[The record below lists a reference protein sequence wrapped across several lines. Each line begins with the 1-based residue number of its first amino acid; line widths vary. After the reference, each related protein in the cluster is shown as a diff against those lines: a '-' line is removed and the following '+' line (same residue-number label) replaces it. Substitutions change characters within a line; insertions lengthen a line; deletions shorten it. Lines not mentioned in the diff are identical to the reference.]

1 MKRIILIFMILLCF
15 LLFSCGAT
23 DVMEQSDLN
32 GDKSNFSMFIKVETT
47 DHWVVV
53 YHKDTKVMYV
63 VSNDAY
69 IQGIFTML
77 VNADGT
83 PMIYGGY

>member
-1 MKRIILIFMILLCF
+1 MKRIILICTLVLCLLLC
-15 LLFSCGAT
+15 SCGAT
-23 DVMEQSDLN
+23 TVLDEKDI
-32 GDKSNFSMFIKVETT
+32 KAESNLSMFIKVETT
-47 DHWVVV
+47 EHWIVV

-83 PMIYGGY
+83 PMVYGG

>member
-1 MKRIILIFMILLCF
+1 MKKIVLICTLALCLLLC
-15 LLFSCGAT
+15 SCEKTTVLAEK
-23 DVMEQSDLN
+23 DIKAE
-32 GDKSNFSMFIKVETT
+32 SNFSMFIKVETAA
-47 DHWVVV
+47 DWIVV

-63 VSNDAY
+63 VSNDDY

-83 PMIYGGY
+83 PLVYGG

>member
-1 MKRIILIFMILLCF
+1 MKRIILICTLVLCLLLC
-15 LLFSCGAT
+15 SCGAT
-23 DVMEQSDLN
+23 VLDEADI
-32 GDKSNFSMFIKVETT
+32 KAESNLSMFIKVETT
-47 DHWVVV
+47 DHWIVV

-83 PMIYGGY
+83 PMVYGG

>member
-1 MKRIILIFMILLCF
+1 MKRIILICALVLCLLC
-15 LLFSCGAT
+15 SCGAT
-23 DVMEQSDLN
+23 VINESDI
-32 GDKSNFSMFIKVETT
+32 KAESNISMFVELERSYYWT
-47 DHWVVV
+47 VV
-53 YHKDTKVMYV
+53 YHRDTKVMYV

-83 PMIYGGY
+83 PMVYGG